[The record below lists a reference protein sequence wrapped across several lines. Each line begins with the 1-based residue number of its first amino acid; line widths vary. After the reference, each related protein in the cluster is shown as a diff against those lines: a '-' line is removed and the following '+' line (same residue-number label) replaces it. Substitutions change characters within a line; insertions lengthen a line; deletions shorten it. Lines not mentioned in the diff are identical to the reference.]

1 YAEDGLSSGLDQEN
15 TIEAMTFMTDLYRE
29 YAMPYQVPSFFNSFR
44 YASIPIGIGDFGMY
58 LQLMNA
64 ASDIRGLWDIALVP
78 GIEHEVYN
86 ETSGMTETVINRSM
100 GGAQQASIIFDKST
114 KKDEAWAFL
123 SWWMSTETQNNFA
136 DTLINTLG
144 TRYLWNT
151 ANLEAFENMKWQ
163 EDHKAVILEQWDHL
177 KEVPKIPGSYII
189 EREISNTWTSVVYE
203 DANLRSSISD
213 AIIKIDKEVAR
224 KMIEFGYLDRQGNI
238 IKPFILPTKED
249 ILRWYDND

>member
-1 YAEDGLSSGLDQEN
+1 
-15 TIEAMTFMTDLYRE
+15 
-29 YAMPYQVPSFFNSFR
+29 
-44 YASIPIGIGDFGMY
+44 
-58 LQLMNA
+58 
-64 ASDIRGLWDIALVP
+64 
-78 GIEHEVYN
+78 
-86 ETSGMTETVINRSM
+86 
-100 GGAQQASIIFDKST
+100 
-114 KKDEAWAFL
+114 
-123 SWWMSTETQNNFA
+123 
-136 DTLINTLG
+136 
-144 TRYLWNT
+144 
-151 ANLEAFENMKWQ
+151 
-163 EDHKAVILEQWDHL
+163 AVILEQWDHL